1 MYNVSLIN
9 KNEIKSLGKSKEGL
23 MTNNLRLS
31 GQFLMTQGIQLPK
44 IFPANMM
51 VIEGDKAA

>member
-1 MYNVSLIN
+1 
-9 KNEIKSLGKSKEGL
+9 

>member
-1 MYNVSLIN
+1 MSVVNKKEINSL
-9 KNEIKSLGKSKEGL
+9 SKLEEGL
-23 MTNNLRLS
+23 LTKTLKLS

-44 IFPANMM
+44 VFPANML